1 MRTKK
6 FLSLLLSAAMAL
18 SLLTATAF
26 AAAPAEEENGF
37 FDFLLGKKY
46 TYLYAALTWDEYW
59 ANEKVYAAGS
69 TAASA
74 QLDSHEEHDLGAF
87 DAVSRATA
95 NHGLHRGSF
104 QSTAVIYAK
113 DGSTYTVSHWSDDGK
128 TIYLADGTTVG
139 WNRGTITK
147 ADGSTVQMDHYE
159 VLGTKYVPVR
169 VATSDLAD
177 FCSKYT
183 VVENGGQLVGG
194 YSEKNL
200 TAYTLTAA
208 VDKNTNGLK
217 YATKSGDGYTFSA
230 AHTGTGSGVAEAAQK
245 AADGL
250 TVNLRSGSDVGS
262 FGEFI
267 RVDLNGNYGELGSRM
282 QSVVWTYYGNDS
294 TYTHAKASYGT
305 KFAADNWMHKSMGIQ
320 LGLSDSA
327 RCQLPEGTDGTG
339 YWTITIRALG
349 YADTVVK
356 FQTTAE
362 NLAKHELAS
371 DADRAALQAV
381 VAEAQGKAK
390 AAYTADSYASLHF
403 AKEDMDPDYWKDTG
417 LEGDRSAAMYFL
429 RDEDFRQL
437 LRDNGLPEEDYFR
450 PDAPQAVAWDMLDIW
465 RSTEGSKYNKLY
477 HYHLLNG
484 SSLPITGTESSYQP
498 MDGWFT
504 EGDRIT
510 RDGTEYVLYYPEDYI
525 DDYYIA
531 RSEGEVPD
539 ESRAQAVPASEA
551 VLTRSYT
558 VGAIWKKAPDFLG
571 TGDLYLLYPYSM
583 YEAVTG
589 QAPAADAFWF
599 RSSDHAA
606 SYESMGQILMEL
618 GNSRSELQDPAA
630 NGENQRAMVTVVNVF
645 SYGFIILI
653 SLISMTNVFNTIS
666 TSIALRRREFAML
679 RSVGLTQ
686 RGFARMMDYECIIYG
701 ARALLV

>member
-1 MRTKK
+1 MTVHVKGGDGGNGSAGIRREKYK
-6 FLSLLLSAAMAL
+6 PLAGPNGGNGGDGGSVIFMADSNANSLLDYRFMPHREAESGTMGLGDTKDGSKGADLILPVPVGTVVFEAKGPQGKPKHPGEQLADLRHAGDKFVVAAGGNGGLGNAALANRTRRAPGFALLGEPGEERDVILELKSIADVALVGFPSAGKSSLIAAMSSAKPKIADYPFTTLVPNLGVVVAGDMRYTIADVPGLIPGASQGKGLGLEFLRHIERTEIIAHVIDCATLKPGRDPMSDYQAL
-18 SLLTATAF
+18 EHELAEYAGKLELPLGAIPIPERPRIIILNKVDVPEAKELAEFVKPEFEKLGLKVHIISTASHEGLKELNWALADLVTNMRAEV
-26 AAAPAEEENGF
+26 AKREQAEEEARVVIKPLEEPRNRRRRNDEGGNALDFTVERKENGN
-37 FDFLLGKKY
+37 GEV
-46 TYLYAALTWDEYW
+46 W
-59 ANEKVYAAGS
+59 
-69 TAASA
+69 
-74 QLDSHEEHDLGAF
+74 
-87 DAVSRATA
+87 
-95 NHGLHRGSF
+95 
-104 QSTAVIYAK
+104 
-113 DGSTYTVSHWSDDGK
+113 
-128 TIYLADGTTVG
+128 
-139 WNRGTITK
+139 
-147 ADGSTVQMDHYE
+147 YE

-381 VAEAQGKAK
+381 VTEAQSKAK
-390 AAYTADSYASLHF
+390 AAYTADSYAN
-403 AKEDMDPDYWKDTG
+403 
-417 LEGDRSAAMYFL
+417 LETELAESVELLSRETLYKAAAL
-429 RDEDFRQL
+429 EQVTHL
-437 LRDNGLPEEDYFR
+437 T
-450 PDAPQAVAWDMLDIW
+450 DAVQNL
-465 RSTEGSKYNKLY
+465 
-477 HYHLLNG
+477 
-484 SSLPITGTESSYQP
+484 
-498 MDGWFT
+498 
-504 EGDRIT
+504 
-510 RDGTEYVLYYPEDYI
+510 
-525 DDYYIA
+525 
-531 RSEGEVPD
+531 
-539 ESRAQAVPASEA
+539 
-551 VLTRSYT
+551 
-558 VGAIWKKAPDFLG
+558 KA
-571 TGDLYLLYPYSM
+571 
-583 YEAVTG
+583 A
-589 QAPAADAFWF
+589 
-599 RSSDHAA
+599 
-606 SYESMGQILMEL
+606 
-618 GNSRSELQDPAA
+618 
-630 NGENQRAMVTVVNVF
+630 
-645 SYGFIILI
+645 
-653 SLISMTNVFNTIS
+653 
-666 TSIALRRREFAML
+666 
-679 RSVGLTQ
+679 
-686 RGFARMMDYECIIYG
+686 
-701 ARALLV
+701 